1 MSALCFLPLM
11 IRAIKPVLCF
21 GNILFPLAECGAS
34 ATKNIS
40 ERRKGKLRLLT
51 ALYAV
56 IPALCFGNILFPLAE
71 CG

>member
-11 IRAIKPVLCF
+11 IRAVKPVLCF

-51 ALYAV
+51 VLYAV
-56 IPALCFGNILFPLAE
+56 HHSVLFPQ
-71 CG
+71 